1 MRHAQQG
8 RLWANVLGVLAML
21 VFCFVLVNSLY
32 FSAPHRV
39 RFRRDIAQKAQ
50 LNALTAALELVK
62 NEFQTYPPS
71 EANDPT
77 GRPYCGAMKLAEA
90 LIGRDQHGIHARS
103 AYRVDGLDPNGLQ
116 PLYPAKPDVANLK
129 LRKGPF
135 VTAKNANAYRLV
147 DIYGK
152 GNTGLFPEDT
162 LVLCDC
168 YRRARPG
175 GAKTG
180 MPILYYRAD
189 PLGTTHDVNHPDN
202 LQNIYRYQDNQA
214 LVLLGKPGKPGGVH
228 ALADPKRFYQN
239 TQNPKSGA
247 TPEPYRRD
255 SFILISAGE
264 DGEYGDADDICNF
277 DWKYCER

>member
-1 MRHAQQG
+1 VKHAQQG
-8 RLWANVLGVLAML
+8 KLWASVLAVFGVL
-21 VFCFVLVNSLY
+21 VFCFILVNSY

-39 RFRRDIAQKAQ
+39 RFRRDVVQKAQ
-50 LNALTAALELVK
+50 LNALAAALELVQ

-71 EANDPT
+71 EANDPV

-90 LIGRDQHGIHARS
+90 LIGRDQRGIHARS
-103 AYRVDGLDPNGLQ
+103 EYRVDGLDPNGLK
-116 PLYPAKPDVANLK
+116 PLYPPKPDTANLQ

-135 VTAKNANAYRLV
+135 VMGKNANAYRLV

-152 GNTGLFPEDT
+152 GNTGPFPEDT

-202 LQNIYRYQDNQA
+202 PRNIYHYQDNQA
-214 LVLLGKPGKPGGVH
+214 LVLLGKPDKPGGVH
-228 ALADPKRFYQN
+228 ALADAKRFYQN
-239 TQNPKSGA
+239 TENPKSRA
-247 TPEPYRRD
+247 TSEPYRRD
-255 SFILISAGE
+255 SFILISAGW

-277 DWKYCER
+277 EWKYHER

>member
-1 MRHAQQG
+1 MRLAQQG
-8 RLWANVLGVLAML
+8 KLWTSVLAVL
-21 VFCFVLVNSLY
+21 VVLVSSFVLVNSLLN
-32 FSAPHRV
+32 APPRV
-39 RFRRDIAQKAQ
+39 RFRRNAAEKAQ
-50 LNALTAALELVK
+50 LNALAAALELVQ

-90 LIGRDQHGIHARS
+90 LIGRDQRGIHARS
-103 AYRVDGLDPNGLQ
+103 AYRVDGLDPNGLK
-116 PLYPAKPDVANLK
+116 PLYPPKPDTANLQ

-135 VTAKNANAYRLV
+135 VMVKNANACRLV

-152 GNTGLFPEDT
+152 GNTGPFPEDT

-202 LQNIYRYQDNQA
+202 PRNIYHYQDNQA
-214 LVLLGKPGKPGGVH
+214 LVLLGKPDKPGGVH
-228 ALADPKRFYQN
+228 ALADAKRFYQN
-239 TQNPKSGA
+239 TENPKSRA
-247 TPEPYRRD
+247 TSEPYRRD
-255 SFILISAGE
+255 SFILISAGW

-277 DWKYCER
+277 EWKYHER